1 MISHASKQ
9 QLLSDPFLQCPTDNS
24 VEVVWFTEF
33 AGSQHL
39 VSYGEQLEQKVIANT
54 TQLSRVRE
62 DQQSWVGEQKADGTV
77 YSQSTVRQIWRHVA
91 QIPNLTPGVR
101 VRYQVVSLT
110 AEGKRVE
117 SQVFSLSPKPQAGTP
132 LKILLTSD
140 HQLKPMVAANLQ
152 KVAETVEQIDGIFF
166 AGDLVN
172 VPDRASEWFDDNR
185 GNAFFPCLQGYA
197 NYQLEQDSQKTVY
210 HGAELI
216 QNIPLFPVIGNH
228 EVMGVFST
236 EKSLYQQFSQP
247 YPRKA
252 AEAFY
257 QQQQPQINRDH
268 HPEIYQQWLK
278 NHTFNTDTV
287 EEIFSFPGNGKPYY
301 GVTFG
306 DVRLVC
312 LYITNLWRIPTLDCD
327 QKSRYRERECDFDRS
342 ENWGYGQQI
351 FEPIAKGSEQYNWLQ
366 QELQSA
372 EFQQAK
378 YKIVMFHH
386 PPHSLGDNIVP
397 AYTDPVQ
404 IIERDEAGNITMIRY
419 EYPKDRDYIIRDVIP
434 LLETA
439 GVQLVYFG
447 HCHLWNRFISPTG
460 MHFLESSNVGNS
472 YGAAYED
479 KSRFVP
485 SGFTEEY
492 VALGDPNGLEPV
504 IPTLKPLLDE
514 QGKPLPFLSSNDITA
529 FSLLDTEKGTV
540 SSYYFNTSQPDYEVI
555 KFDEFS
561 LKVQG

>member
-1 MISHASKQ
+1 MMRQSFKQ
-9 QLLSDPFLQCPTDNS
+9 QLLSDPFLRHPTDNS

-33 AGSQHL
+33 PGTQHL
-39 VSYGEQLEQKVIANT
+39 VNYGQHLEQKVIADT

-62 DQQSWVGEQKADGTV
+62 DQQSWVGKQNGDGTV
-77 YSQSTVRQIWRHVA
+77 YSQPTVRPIWRHIA
-91 QIPNLTPGVR
+91 KIPNLTPGVR
-101 VRYQVVSLT
+101 VPYQVTSIT

-117 SQVFSLSPKPQAGTP
+117 SQIFSLSPKPQAGTP

-152 KVAETVEQIDGIFF
+152 KAAETVKQIDGIFF

-185 GNAFFPCLQGYA
+185 GNSFFACLQGRA
-197 NYQLEQDSQKTVY
+197 DYQLEQNSQKTVY

-216 QNIPLFPVIGNH
+216 QNVPLFPVIGNH

-236 EKSLYQQFSQP
+236 EKSLSQQFSQA

-252 AEAFY
+252 AEVLY
-257 QQQQPQINRDH
+257 QQQQPQINPNH
-268 HPEIYQQWLK
+268 HPEFYQQWLK

-306 DVRLVC
+306 DVRLIC
-312 LYITNLWRIPTLDCD
+312 LYITNLWRIPTLEPD
-327 QKSRYRERECDFDRS
+327 KRSKYREQESDFNYS
-342 ENWGYGQQI
+342 ETWGYGQQI
-351 FEPIAKGSEQYNWLQ
+351 FEPIKKGSEQYNWLQ
-366 QELQSA
+366 QELQSS

-386 PPHSLGDNIVP
+386 PPHSLGDNIIP

-404 IIERDEAGNITMIRY
+404 IIEKDEAGKIKMIRY
-419 EYPKDRDYIIRDVIP
+419 EYPKEQDYIIRDVIP
-434 LLETA
+434 LLEIA

-447 HCHLWNRFISPTG
+447 HCHLWNRFVSLTG

-472 YGAAYED
+472 YGAAYGD
-479 KSRFVP
+479 HRRFVP

-492 VALGDPNGLEPV
+492 IALGDPNGLKPV
-504 IPTLKPLLDE
+504 IPTVKPLLNE
-514 QGKPLPFLSSNDITA
+514 NGKPFPFLSSNELTA
-529 FSLLDTEKGTV
+529 FSILDTEKGTV
-540 SSYYFNTSQPDYEVI
+540 SSYYFDTRQPDSEAI

-561 LKVQG
+561 L